1 MDDQLLLGLWRCVLP
16 IPPQIWQRV
25 VKGDSALDFMS
36 ADHHRVRN
44 LVVEFLPR
52 IGKPLTPKWISDK
65 LKIPLPVVSE
75 ILNELERKMTF
86 LFRNPDEAVTWA
98 YPVTV
103 DQTPH
108 QVSFSSGEQIYA
120 A

>member
-25 VKGDSALDFMS
+25 VKGDSDLDFMS
-36 ADHHRVRN
+36 ADHHRIRN
-44 LVVEFLPR
+44 LVVEALPR
-52 IGKPLTPKWISDK
+52 AGKPLTPEWISVK
-65 LKIPLPVVSE
+65 LDLSLPVVVE
-75 ILNELERKMTF
+75 ILDELERNLTF
-86 LFRNPDEAVTWA
+86 LFRDTEGAITWA

-103 DQTPH
+103 DRTPH
-108 QVSFSSGEQIYA
+108 HVSFSSGEQIYA

>member
-16 IPPQIWQRV
+16 VPPQIWQRV
-25 VKGDSALDFMS
+25 VKGDTDLEFMS
-36 ADHHRVRN
+36 PDHHRLRN
-44 LVVEFLPR
+44 LVVEALPR
-52 IGKPLTPKWISDK
+52 EARPLAPEWISQK
-65 LKIPLPVVSE
+65 LGLSLARTMKILD
-75 ILNELERKMTF
+75 ELEKNMTF
-86 LFRNPDEAVTWA
+86 LFRNPDGEVTWA

-108 QVSFSSGEQIYA
+108 HVSFSSGEQVYA